1 MTRRRKKPGVQLASH
16 APVLP
21 QIEERLEK
29 IETKLAYLEDFVTR
43 LQDTVVERN
52 RELDRIQEEH
62 RAMRSR
68 LLQISQELETLPHEK
83 PPHY

>member
-16 APVLP
+16 APVRQ

-52 RELDRIQEEH
+52 GVFDLIQGEH
-62 RAMRSR
+62 RAIRSR